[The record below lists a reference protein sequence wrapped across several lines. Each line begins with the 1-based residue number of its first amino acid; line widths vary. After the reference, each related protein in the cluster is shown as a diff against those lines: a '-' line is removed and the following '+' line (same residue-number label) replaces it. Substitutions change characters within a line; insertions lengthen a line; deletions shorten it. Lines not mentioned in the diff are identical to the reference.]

1 MRIRR
6 IEIAN
11 FRKLAEPVVIDT
23 IEPRLTVIA
32 GQNEEGKST
41 VTGTGR
47 PRKGSEYD
55 RVLKDE
61 ESARDELDVA
71 AERLRAYEDKV
82 EELGRLGSRLT
93 RHVRDY

>member
-11 FRKLAEPVVIDT
+11 FRKLADPVVIDT

-41 VTGTGR
+41 VLEALQAVFFNRGGFETGTI
-47 PRKGSEYD
+47 
-55 RVLKDE
+55 LKN
-61 ESARDELDVA
+61 SYLSCYI
-71 AERLRAYEDKV
+71 AYPHEKKITHD
-82 EELGRLGSRLT
+82 T
-93 RHVRDY
+93 